1 MRERLSKTI
10 LERGFVSFY
19 KVIIIS
25 RILSIVSDGST
36 NIVILKDPGEERLK
50 LRIVMQSLVPED
62 FKRLKVNPF
71 RGRRKKLDFA

>member
-36 NIVILKDPGEERLK
+36 NIVILKEERLK